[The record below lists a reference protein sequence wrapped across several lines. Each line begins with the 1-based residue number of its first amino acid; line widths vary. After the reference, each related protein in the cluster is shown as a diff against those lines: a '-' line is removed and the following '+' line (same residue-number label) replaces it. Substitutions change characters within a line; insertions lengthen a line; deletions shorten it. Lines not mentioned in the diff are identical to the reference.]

1 MHKNQYKA
9 QRFFQYNVLRLL
21 VVMTICCTFPNSS
34 SADMKSSADST
45 WTEVSNY
52 DGIVTHKKNI
62 AGKSIVAFRGETVI
76 NANIFKVAQV
86 LIDTS
91 RKGEWVYRNIEAKD
105 IRRVSLLSRIEYNK
119 TSSGNLLVSDR
130 DFVFLAEIK
139 LDRPKRE
146 IEVVLKS
153 TIDPLMPEVPG
164 VVRGE
169 LEYSS
174 YKLKSDPADINKT
187 NIAVEVL
194 ADPQGSV
201 PSWLVNLFQKAW
213 PRKTLEAIQ
222 KQAQKADV
230 PEHQDIK
237 KYFES
242 GVMPSE
248 KAPPQPVTSSN

>member
-1 MHKNQYKA
+1 MDKNQLNVQRLIHYKVV
-9 QRFFQYNVLRLL
+9 QLL
-21 VVMTICCTFPNSS
+21 AFTLVTCFIPILCFGET
-34 SADMKSSADST
+34 KSSADNT

-62 AGKSIVAFRGETVI
+62 AGKSIVAFRGETII

-153 TIDPLMPEVPG
+153 TTDKLMPEVPG

-174 YKLKSDPADINKT
+174 YRLKSDPTDFTKT

-194 ADPQGSV
+194 ADPKGSV

-237 KYFES
+237 KYFET
-242 GVMPSE
+242 GVLPADE
-248 KAPPQPVTSSN
+248 EIPHTVKKTH